1 MVVSELRR
9 RKHPMKRVP
18 PSTRTKEAIRSLL
31 QEGSG
36 DGDPKSE
43 LMKLGVR
50 RIVEEA
56 LEQAVG
62 DLLGRDYYERRSG
75 RQGYRNGQRTGRLK
89 TAEGEVLFSSPQV
102 KDVDQEALQEL
113 RELLRGRTEELQ
125 RLGLEMFA
133 RGCSTR
139 DIEEIFRTDDG
150 RSLLSRTAVSEI
162 TEALWQEYEEFTTR
176 DLSDVHPLYLFA
188 DGIAER
194 LRPGAKREAV
204 LVAWAIT
211 WEGRKVLLHVVPGT
225 KESTE
230 CCKEL
235 YNDMKRRGLEDPI
248 LVVTDGAPGIIRATE
263 ECFPTAKRQR
273 CLAHKMRNLASKCP
287 QDIWQEFKAAAKA
300 AYEAPSPS
308 MAKALHDDLVE
319 RYAKVCPSAVKC
331 FQEDFD
337 ACIAHLSCPPA
348 HRRLIRTTNLL
359 ERLFL
364 EERRR
369 LNAANTMFGER
380 AVLKLMYA
388 ALIRASGRWRGMTIT
403 DLERAQLRKLQEELE
418 REFKKGHE
426 PVKLSEKR
434 RPSPSR
440 FSSKNRT

>member
-1 MVVSELRR
+1 LAW

-31 QEGSG
+31 ENGSEE
-36 DGDPKSE
+36 GDPKSE

-56 LEQAVG
+56 LEQAVS
-62 DLLGRDYYERRSG
+62 DLLGRDYYERRADRG
-75 RQGYRNGQRTGRLK
+75 GYRNGQRTGRLK

-102 KDVDQEALQEL
+102 KDVDQTALQEI
-113 RELLRGRTEELQ
+113 REVLKGRTEELQ

-139 DIEEIFRTDDG
+139 DIEEIFRAEDG
-150 RSLLSRTAVSEI
+150 RSLLTRTAVSEI
-162 TEALWQEYEEFTTR
+162 TEALWQEYEEFSTR
-176 DLSDVHPLYLFA
+176 DMSDIHPLYLFA
-188 DGIAER
+188 DGLAER

-230 CCKEL
+230 CCREL
-235 YNDMKRRGLEDPI
+235 FNDLKRRGMQDPV
-248 LVVTDGAPGIIRATE
+248 LVASDGSPGLIRASE
-263 ECFPTAKRQR
+263 ECFPTAMRQR

-287 QDIWQEFKAAAKA
+287 QDLWSEFKAAAKA

-308 MAKALHDDLVE
+308 MAKALRDDLVA
-319 RYAKVCPSAVKC
+319 RYGKVCPSAVQC
-331 FQEDFD
+331 FEEDFD

-359 ERLFL
+359 ERLFG

-369 LNAANTMFGER
+369 LNAAKTMFGER
-380 AVLKLMYA
+380 AVIKLMYS
-388 ALIRASGRWRGMTIT
+388 ALIRASDGWRGVTIT
-403 DLERAQLRKLQEELE
+403 ELERAQLMKLRDEQMK
-418 REFKKGHE
+418 EFGKRHE
-426 PVKLSEKR
+426 PVVKLTEKPR
-434 RPSPSR
+434 SAPLRISSR
-440 FSSKNRT
+440 KRT